1 MDSVKSFVYGKSPKV
16 TFSLVIAVIV
26 ATAVYNSK
34 YPPVPKEEV
43 TEGSEETTKM
53 SPPPMF
59 KKYAPLVV
67 VVALLIPVI
76 VQQFKKT
83 PSSSFQARVA
93 SAASELRESLDNVPS
108 ETPTLNE
115 SDFQSRVSEAARK
128 LREEISNKT
137 VVPSSSSAVKSSS
150 NLAAQASAE
159 IEQFIQENS

>member
-34 YPPVPKEEV
+34 YPPVPKEV